1 MVCSHECAC
10 GSVDRENVADL
21 QAYVHLARYVAVR
34 YPAFANEAV
43 ALLCDIFR
51 LREAVVESLEVVGR
65 VSVKDAS
72 GIDIRRNCIEVLLV
86 TDPCKM
92 TRNRVGRSN
101 LTPRISQE
109 LLLLG
114 GETTLP
120 CLDAVRRF
128 VEDKQIDQ
136 SLLRHFTSQVIV
148 AALVV
153 VVFLPLNRLCP
164 QVAKLISPAG
174 GCSPAF
180 VRGFLELLQC
190 PHTVAA
196 LRGDHARQDKSA
208 VFSWL
213 DGVDTTRFGAVS
225 ID

>member
-86 TDPCKM
+86 TDPFKM
-92 TRNRVGRSN
+92 TRNPVVD
-101 LTPRISQE
+101 LTPRTSQE

-136 SLLRHFTSQVIV
+136 SLLRHFTSQVII
-148 AALVV
+148 AALVAAV
-153 VVFLPLNRLCP
+153 PLASQPPVPPGRQAHQPCRWLLARFCAWLSRTAAVP
-164 QVAKLISPAG
+164 SY
-174 GCSPAF
+174 GCGLA
-180 VRGFLELLQC
+180 RGPC
-190 PHTVAA
+190 AP
-196 LRGDHARQDKSA
+196 G
-208 VFSWL
+208 
-213 DGVDTTRFGAVS
+213 
-225 ID
+225 

>member
-21 QAYVHLARYVAVR
+21 QAYAHLARYVAVR

-92 TRNRVGRSN
+92 TWNPVVRSN
-101 LTPRISQE
+101 AAHLA
-109 LLLLG
+109 G
-114 GETTLP
+114 V
-120 CLDAVRRF
+120 AVARWRDDTALSRRCASF
-128 VEDKQIDQ
+128 
-136 SLLRHFTSQVIV
+136 
-148 AALVV
+148 
-153 VVFLPLNRLCP
+153 C
-164 QVAKLISPAG
+164 
-174 GCSPAF
+174 
-180 VRGFLELLQC
+180 RG
-190 PHTVAA
+190 
-196 LRGDHARQDKSA
+196 
-208 VFSWL
+208 
-213 DGVDTTRFGAVS
+213 
-225 ID
+225 

>member
-21 QAYVHLARYVAVR
+21 QAYAHLARYVAVR

-153 VVFLPLNRLCP
+153 VVPLASQPPVPPGRQAYQPCRWLLARFCARLSRT
-164 QVAKLISPAG
+164 A
-174 GCSPAF
+174 
-180 VRGFLELLQC
+180 
-190 PHTVAA
+190 
-196 LRGDHARQDKSA
+196 
-208 VFSWL
+208 
-213 DGVDTTRFGAVS
+213 AVS
-225 ID
+225 SYGRGLARGPCAPG